1 MDENRVHAAR
11 GPFAGTKGHLD
22 APYWQSPPD
31 VVTRMLELAAVGPGD
46 CLIDL
51 GCGDGRIVIA
61 AARSGARAIGVDL
74 DPERI
79 RDATAAAAAACVGAS
94 FRQEDLFRVDLSEAS
109 VVTLYLLGHVNNL
122 VSHKLR
128 QALRPGARVVSHS
141 FGISNWEPD
150 ARLEVGNRAIYLWTV

>member
-1 MDENRVHAAR
+1 MDDDQVQAAR

-31 VVTRMLELAAVGPGD
+31 VVTRMLELAMVGPGD

-61 AARSGARAIGVDL
+61 AAQLGARAIGIDI
-74 DPERI
+74 DSERI
-79 RDATAAAAAACVGAS
+79 GEATTAAAAAGVKAS
-94 FRQEDLFRVDLSEAS
+94 FRQEDLFRVDLTEAS

-128 QALRPGARVVSHS
+128 KELRPGARVVSNS
-141 FGISNWEPD
+141 YAISDWEPD
-150 ARLEVGNRAIYLWTV
+150 ARQEVGNRAIYLWTV